1 MVDGAPDGA
10 FPSSSHGSGCAPK
23 VGSSMEGCQ
32 SEGGDQ
38 SLVGSMIMLARQP
51 CGNRRH
57 LTVPSAVMTRA
68 TVPAGV
74 GEAVGVG
81 VAVGGGVADGDG
93 VGLGV
98 DPGPTQ
104 ATRAKAATA
113 RAGLRR
119 FMTPRW

>member
-23 VGSSMEGCQ
+23 VGSSIEGCQ

-57 LTVPSAVMTRA
+57 LTVPSAVTTRA

-74 GEAVGVG
+74 GGAGRG
-81 VAVGGGVADGDG
+81 GGGVGRWG
-93 VGLGV
+93 GGRRRV
-98 DPGPTQ
+98 P
-104 ATRAKAATA
+104 AAGGAA
-113 RAGLRR
+113 RQGRR
-119 FMTPRW
+119 RRPRRKPPRQERDSDAS